1 MIHIWLVEDDHIIA
15 DSLIRI
21 FSTSESCRIS
31 RHFIHAEAYLDC
43 LAKERTPDI
52 VLMDISLPGI
62 NGIEAV
68 KHTKQIFREIE
79 IIMLTVHVDDQMVFD
94 ALCAGASGY
103 LLKSTSTKKIH
114 EAIHE
119 VKRGGA
125 PMSTQI
131 ARMVINSF
139 NSSVSSPLSER
150 EQEVLSLLC
159 EGKSYKMIADDLFI
173 SMDTVRTHIRH
184 IYKKLEV
191 NSSTEAVAKAFKNK
205 WVSQKKI

>member
-15 DSLIRI
+15 DSLTRI

-31 RHFIHAEAYLDC
+31 RHFTHAEAYLDY

-103 LLKSTSTKKIH
+103 LLKNTSTKKIH

-139 NSSVSSPLSER
+139 NSPVSSPLSER